1 MDAKPVR
8 KARRRTRCMFK
19 DARGRWW
26 LDYYAPNG
34 KRRRKLIGKSK
45 TDAERELRKIKT
57 TIDSNAYV
65 DPAKAPSFSDFC
77 AIFMERHGQHKSS
90 YARNPGIFKRL
101 KDFFGHVKIS
111 KINSGH
117 IESYRLMRLSQ
128 KSRADRAVSNVTVNR
143 DVEVL
148 RSMFGKAVRWG
159 FIGKNPASEVEDYDE
174 DNRRERFLS
183 SDEIRSLLRATK
195 QSASPILR
203 PAVYLALQTGM
214 RKSELLGLRWSD
226 VNIEVSKILA
236 RETKNGEPR
245 QVPMSRRST
254 WLLKKLAAK
263 NPLAEWVFESERRN
277 GTKAPASQI
286 KTAWRRALRLARIEG
301 FRFHDI
307 RHTFA
312 SHFAMRRGDLYA
324 LAKILGH
331 SNPKITLDRYA
342 HLSPEFVHA
351 QRGIMD
357 QMYTGGRA
365 DRHQMDSVRKNQK
378 TADSQVIEKNGAPG
392 EIRTPDPLVRSQM
405 LYPAELRA
413 RGEILTLVLPE
424 YGLSIGRQAFREQ

>member
-1 MDAKPVR
+1 MDTKPVR

-19 DARGRWW
+19 DSRGRWW

-57 TIDSNAYV
+57 TIDSNSYV
-65 DPAKAPSFSDFC
+65 DPAKAPSFSDFS
-77 AIFMERHGQHKSS
+77 AIFMERHGQHKTS
-90 YARNPGIFKRL
+90 YARNDGMFQRL
-101 KDFFGHVKIS
+101 KDFFGHVRIS

-117 IESYRLMRLSQ
+117 IESYRLMRLAQ
-128 KSRADRAVSNVTVNR
+128 KSRADRTVSNVTVNR

-148 RSMFGKAVRWG
+148 RSMLGKAVRWG
-159 FIGKNPASEVEDYDE
+159 FIGRNPASEVEDYDE

-195 QSASPILR
+195 QSESPILR

-226 VNIEVSKILA
+226 VNFEARQILA
-236 RETKNGEPR
+236 RYTNNGEPR

-254 WLLKKLAAK
+254 WLLKKMAAK
-263 NPLAEWVFESERRN
+263 NPLAEWVFESHRRDL
-277 GTKAPASQI
+277 TKAPASQI

-301 FRFHDI
+301 FRFHDL

-312 SHFAMRRGDLYA
+312 SHFAMRHGDLYA

-331 SNPKITLDRYA
+331 RNPKITLDRYA

-351 QRGIMD
+351 QKDIMD
-357 QMYTGGRA
+357 GMYTGGRT
-365 DRHQMDSVRKNQK
+365 DGHLMDTVRKNRK
-378 TADSQVIEKNGAPG
+378 DSDSQVIEKSGAPG
-392 EIRTPDPLVRSQM
+392 EIRTPDPLVR
-405 LYPAELRA
+405 
-413 RGEILTLVLPE
+413 
-424 YGLSIGRQAFREQ
+424 RQAHYSAQDLTTQRLF

>member
-1 MDAKPVR
+1 MDTKPVR

-57 TIDSNAYV
+57 TIDINSYV

-77 AIFMERHGQHKSS
+77 TIFLERHGQHKSS
-90 YARNPGIFKRL
+90 YARNKGMFDGFKEY
-101 KDFFGHVKIS
+101 FGEIKIS
-111 KINSGH
+111 KITSSH
-117 IESYRLMRLSQ
+117 VESYRLMRLSK
-128 KSRADRAVSNVTVNR
+128 KSRRSAGHVSNVTVNR

-159 FIGKNPASEVEDYDE
+159 FTGRNPASEVEDYDE

-195 QSASPILR
+195 QSDSPILR

-226 VNIEVSKILA
+226 VNFEAGKILA

-254 WLLKKLAAK
+254 WLLKKMAAK
-263 NPLAEWVFESERRN
+263 NPLAEWVFESHRRDL
-277 GTKAPASQI
+277 TKAPASQI

-301 FRFHDI
+301 LRFHDL

-351 QRGIMD
+351 QKGIMD
-357 QMYTGGRA
+357 DMYTGGRS
-365 DRHQMDSVRKNQK
+365 DGHLMDTVRKNRRD
-378 TADSQVIEKNGAPG
+378 ADSQVTKKNGSPG
-392 EIRTPDPLVRSQM
+392 
-405 LYPAELRA
+405 
-413 RGEILTLVLPE
+413 
-424 YGLSIGRQAFREQ
+424 